1 MYRLQSEIG
10 EDNVNRAL
18 RKLIAD
24 HAFKG
29 APYPTTL
36 DFLPPCAPR
45 RRPTSR
51 P

>member
-10 EDNVNRAL
+10 EAAVNRAL

-29 APYPTTL
+29 APYPITL
-36 DFLPPCAPR
+36 TSWRRFAPR